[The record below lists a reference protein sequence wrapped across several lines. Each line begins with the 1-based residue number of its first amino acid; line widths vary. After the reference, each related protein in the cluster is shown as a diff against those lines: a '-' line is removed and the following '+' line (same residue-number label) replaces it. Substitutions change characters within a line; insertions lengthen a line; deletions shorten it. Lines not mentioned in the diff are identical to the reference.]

1 MDRNVELSVSVDK
14 LRQQL
19 FTLSDPLDS
28 DSLQAKLVSNTSCYC
43 VVIVMMVG

>member
-19 FTLSDPLDS
+19 FTLSDPLDA
-28 DSLQAKLVSNTSCYC
+28 DSLQAKLVSNTGCYC
-43 VVIVMMVG
+43 VVMMMVG